1 MNLLRLLRLSCPA
14 LVLASAG
21 ALSCSSVKDTEATVP
36 SQRGAVQ
43 PDGGGALVTE
53 ADACDKLTK
62 AEKQARAALSC
73 PAVTR
78 ECPGYIR
85 PAGNDAC
92 YLYDQASIDGCT
104 TLFRQFTSCEDFALH
119 PCLISASSLCDTG
132 EGGAGG
138 APSSPGEGG
147 NAGSAG
153 ESGGGGSAGSP
164 VGSGGAAG
172 TAAGAGGA

>member
-1 MNLLRLLRLSCPA
+1 MGRVVIDGPGYPLAPAPSIDSIAAARGGEMRYTWRSHAEGPPPMNLLRLLRLSCPA
-14 LVLASAG
+14 LVLALAG
-21 ALSCSSVKDTEATVP
+21 
-36 SQRGAVQ
+36 
-43 PDGGGALVTE
+43 
-53 ADACDKLTK
+53 
-62 AEKQARAALSC
+62 ALSC

-104 TLFRQFTSCEDFALH
+104 SLFRQFTSCEDFALH
-119 PCLISASSLCDTG
+119 PCLITASSLCDTG

-138 APSSPGEGG
+138 APSSPGEAG

-153 ESGGGGSAGSP
+153 ESGSGGSAGSHL
-164 VGSGGAAG
+164 GSGGAAG